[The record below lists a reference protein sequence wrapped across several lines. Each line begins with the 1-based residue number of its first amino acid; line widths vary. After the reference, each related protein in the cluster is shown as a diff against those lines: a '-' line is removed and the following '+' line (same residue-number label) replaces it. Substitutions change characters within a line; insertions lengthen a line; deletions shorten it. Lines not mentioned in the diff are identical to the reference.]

1 MGSACDLSGRMNPL
15 FYRPGLVHTGPPLNT
30 AESPSKARY
39 RKPTNYLESP
49 DAIVIGSGIGGLG
62 IASLLAQKRGM
73 RVLLLEANVVPG
85 GCTHC
90 HEIDGFEFPS
100 GLDSVGDMD
109 PRIGRGTHDWLASLK
124 PGPTVP
130 REHRHG

>member
-1 MGSACDLSGRMNPL
+1 MMDPL
-15 FYRPGLVHTGPPLNT
+15 FYDSARPHTGPALNT
-30 AESPSKARY
+30 HAQPATSKY
-39 RKPTNYLESP
+39 RKPTDYIDP
-49 DAIVIGSGIGGLG
+49 DAIVIGSGIGGMG

-100 GLDSVGDMD
+100 GMDSIGDMD
-109 PRIGRGTHDWLASLK
+109 PRIGRGVYRPAIDFITASLT
-124 PGPTVP
+124 PAS
-130 REHRHG
+130 